1 MNIEIN
7 DADRVVSLFMHP
19 VGTCDFCNKVV
30 CVCRP
35 LTKPKTQNDIIQI
48 KQKSISLKERKRQRA
63 LQKLMEIFG
72 EGDQPLCQFN

>member
-7 DADRVVSLFMHP
+7 DADRIVSLLTHP
-19 VGTCDFCNKVV
+19 LGVCDFCNKVV
-30 CVCRP
+30 CVCKP
-35 LTKPKTQNDIIQI
+35 ITKPKTQNEIIEA
-48 KQKSISLKERKRQRA
+48 KKKVISLKERKRQRA